1 MTTRPVDTRR
11 PDAAESVLEYSVPP
25 HQPLAGVSSS
35 IITAAARRVAQR
47 VRDAGVEPADMDIP
61 AAFLAAIALAVDQQ
75 HPRYVTELVRRAS
88 PRLGTRLLEM
98 LRAEVIR
105 GWAANTD
112 ALDPAAMLRML
123 EAMERVRD
131 AIEPEAAHPLA
142 DRLSEPGGLDLVV
155 EIAHDLRS
163 PLTSILFLSETL
175 QTGLSGDVNEI
186 QHHQLALIYSAALS
200 LSALVS
206 NAIELAR
213 GGDRLVDNEPCP
225 FSIHQTLDAVRDMV
239 RPMAEEKGL
248 SVLLR
253 PTAADLR
260 IGYPVALSRALLNL
274 TCNALKFTEHGL
286 VEIAAVER
294 DGSRVEF
301 SVRDTG
307 AGIDPQAL
315 DRLYQPFRR
324 MRGKAGFTFSGTG
337 LGLAITRNLIA
348 AMGSQLQVE
357 TGGTWGT
364 RFYFDVALPLA
375 PAL

>member
-1 MTTRPVDTRR
+1 MTSSAHNGCPVVRPDAKKRLVMTTRPVDTRR

-175 QTGLSGDVNEI
+175 QTGLSGDVNEF

-225 FSIHQTLDAVRDMV
+225 FSIHQTLDAVRYM
-239 RPMAEEKGL
+239 
-248 SVLLR
+248 LR

-274 TCNALKFTEHGL
+274 TCNALQFTEHGL
-286 VEIAAVER
+286 VEIAAGER
-294 DGSRVEF
+294 DGSRVE
-301 SVRDTG
+301 
-307 AGIDPQAL
+307 
-315 DRLYQPFRR
+315 
-324 MRGKAGFTFSGTG
+324 
-337 LGLAITRNLIA
+337 
-348 AMGSQLQVE
+348 
-357 TGGTWGT
+357 
-364 RFYFDVALPLA
+364 
-375 PAL
+375 